1 MSTKV
6 LISGASIA
14 GPALA
19 HWLGRYGFEVTVVE
33 LAPALRGGGQ
43 NVDFRG
49 RTHLTVLERMGVLDE
64 MRALDTGGSPM
75 TFLGA
80 DGRRLLHLPAEFAG
94 GELEIPRGELAQLL
108 YRHSRARADYV
119 FGDSITAL
127 EETPSGV
134 RAAFRHGAPRE
145 FDLVIGADGL
155 HSNVRRLAFGPEQ
168 RYVRHLGYYAATWQF
183 PNDLG
188 LPPGSVGLNVPGRLA
203 SIGADHRDPARAGA
217 FCLFASPEL
226 RYDRHD
232 QEQQKAL
239 VRDAFAGLGWE
250 VPRLLESL
258 RHAPELYFD
267 SISRADVPTWSSGRI
282 TLLGDAACGATIGGM
297 GTGTAVVAA
306 YVLAGELAR
315 ARGDHRTAFARYE
328 QLLRGY
334 AQGCQKGGDR
344 TGPFLA
350 PRTATGL
357 RVRNGL
363 LNRRWVLNRMLELGK
378 QVSSVELPDYEL
390 PKGGLPDY
398 EPPESEL
405 PESELPKCA
414 RESAGRFSAAG

>member
-19 HWLGRYGFEVTVVE
+19 YWLGRYGFETTVVE

-43 NVDFRG
+43 AVDFRG
-49 RTHLTVLERMGVLDE
+49 KTHLTVLERMGVLDE
-64 MRALDTGGSPM
+64 LRALDTGGSPI
-75 TFLGA
+75 TFV
-80 DGRRLLHLPAEFAG
+80 DQRGRQILHLPADFAG
-94 GELEIPRGELAQLL
+94 GDVEVPRGELAQVLHQRSL
-108 YRHSRARADYV
+108 QRTEYV

-134 RAAFRHGAPRE
+134 RVTFQHGAPRE

-155 HSNVRRLAFGPEQ
+155 HSNVRRLAFGPEE
-168 RYVRHLGYYAATWQF
+168 RYVRHLGYYAATWQL
-183 PNDLG
+183 PNYLG
-188 LPPGSVGLNVPGRLA
+188 LPTGSVGLNVPGRLA
-203 SIGADHRDPARAGA
+203 AVGADHRDPTRAGA
-217 FCLFASPEL
+217 FFVFASTEL

-232 QEQQKAL
+232 VAQQKKL
-239 VRDAFAGLGWE
+239 IRDAFAGLGWE

-258 RHAPELYFD
+258 GQVPELYFD
-267 SISRADVPTWSSGRI
+267 SISRADVPAWSSSRVA
-282 TLLGDAACGATIGGM
+282 LLGDAACGATIGGM

-306 YVLAGELAR
+306 YVLAGELVR

-328 QLLRGY
+328 HTLRDY

-350 PRTATGL
+350 PGTATGL

-363 LNRRWVLNRMLELGK
+363 LNRRWILDKMLKMGE
-378 QVSSVELPDYEL
+378 QISSVDLPDY
-390 PKGGLPDY
+390 
-398 EPPESEL
+398 
-405 PESELPKCA
+405 
-414 RESAGRFSAAG
+414 AAGPSNAAAFSPVGGQVSPRAARR